1 MQPKTTRLIL
11 IVLALLCVAAA
22 FAVGYSRGYA
32 KAKYDETVFG
42 LGFYTSLY
50 KLEQQGDTNRVA
62 DKTRFM
68 IFGYSYYYDAHFSHR
83 PLPYPRFTDVL
94 AEARTIASQERT
106 NVVSVSAK

>member
-11 IVLALLCVAAA
+11 ILLALLCVAAA
-22 FAVGYSRGYA
+22 FAAGYSRGHSR
-32 KAKYDETVFG
+32 AKYDETVFG

-50 KLEQQGDTNRVA
+50 KLEQQGDTNRVT

-68 IFGYSYYYDAHFSHR
+68 IFGYSHYYDAYFNHQ
-83 PLPYPRFTDVL
+83 PLPYPNFTDVL

-106 NVVSVSAK
+106 NVVSVSAR